1 MKFFIV
7 DDDPDVLALASR
19 LLTEAGH
26 EVVVRGSSA
35 DALREILETPP
46 DCVITDVMMPGM
58 DGFELTRA
66 LRARPELAAT
76 KIVILSA
83 KSYDFDRRRAKEM
96 GADGYITKPINI
108 ETFLQSIYDC
118 VSERIALHYWGVHG
132 TLPAPGPAYTRYG
145 GNTPCVSVAISGEPL
160 YIFDCGSGIK
170 QLSDHVMR
178 GGAERFS
185 GRIFISHTHWDHINT
200 VPFFAPLYLRGN
212 QIEIFGPYQG
222 DLTIGNAISAQMES
236 VYFPVTIREFGARL
250 VFRDLREETLKF
262 GPVTIDTM
270 LLRHPGYC
278 LGYKLT
284 CRGRVICYITD
295 NELYLPT
302 NPAPRRALRA
312 AARAVRARRRRPDHR
327 HHLPRPRVPLQ
338 GGLGPFLRQPGRR
351 PRGARRGEAAAPL
364 PPRPGPD
371 RRRHRPE
378 TGRNAQGTG
387 APRLESGLRSACRR
401 VRTGSL
407 EDAHGKCRL
416 ANAAPSSSQLE
427 STSGVRSFNPNDRIR

>member
-7 DDDPDVLALASR
+7 DDDPDVLALVSR

-26 EVVVRGSSA
+26 QVVVGASSA
-35 DALREILETPP
+35 ASLREILETPP

-66 LRARPELAAT
+66 LRNKPELAAI

-96 GADGYITKPINI
+96 GADGYITKPINV
-108 ETFLQSIYDC
+108 ETFLQSIYAS
-118 VSERIALHYWGVHG
+118 VSEHVALHYWGVHG
-132 TLPAPGPAYTRYG
+132 TLPTPGPAYTRYG

-170 QLSDHVMR
+170 QLSDHIMK
-178 GGAERFS
+178 GSGERFS

-212 QIEIFGPYQG
+212 QIEVFGPYQG

-262 GPVTIDTM
+262 GQVRIDTM

-302 NPAPRRALRA
+302 DARHDARYVERLAAFVRGADVLITDTTYRDHEYPSKVDWGHSCVSQVADL
-312 AARAVRARRRRPDHR
+312 AARAQVKRLHLFHHDPDQSDDDIDVKLAETRAELVR
-327 HHLPRPRVPLQ
+327 
-338 GGLGPFLRQPGRR
+338 LGSPVVC
-351 PRGARRGEAAAPL
+351 EAPA
-364 PPRPGPD
+364 
-371 RRRHRPE
+371 E
-378 TGRNAQGTG
+378 
-387 APRLESGLRSACRR
+387 
-401 VRTGSL
+401 GSEL
-407 EDAHGKCRL
+407 VL
-416 ANAAPSSSQLE
+416 
-427 STSGVRSFNPNDRIR
+427 